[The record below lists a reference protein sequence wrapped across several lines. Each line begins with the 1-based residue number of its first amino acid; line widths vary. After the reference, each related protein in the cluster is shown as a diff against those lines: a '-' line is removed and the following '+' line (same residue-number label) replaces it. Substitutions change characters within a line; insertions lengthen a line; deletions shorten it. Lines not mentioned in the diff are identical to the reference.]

1 MVDYELL
8 KKIVEAP
15 PGVSGFEFLGVRDVV
30 IEAFKPTWTR

>member
-8 KKIVEAP
+8 KKIVEA

-30 IEAFKPTWTR
+30 IEPSSPTWTR